1 MIDLADDDCP
11 HKRFGL
17 EIQSFDI
24 SVLTTSIDR
33 FPSHYDGQDSALIAI
48 KGILQDRRRGRAIP

>member
-11 HKRFGL
+11 HKRSGL
-17 EIQSFDI
+17 EIQGFDV

-33 FPSHYDGQDSALIAI
+33 FPSHYDGQDGALITI
-48 KGILQDRRRGRAIP
+48 KGVVQDRRRGRTIP